1 MSLLDKLNNRT
12 EGEKW
17 SHPEL
22 IDVYNTMEC
31 IGNLMDTTLNT
42 ELPFEERKKQNDDM
56 IATVKAMFPVK
67 DETRCKRYDIP
78 GCSEEPDA
86 VSYATVTHPQKAGK
100 KKLPCVIYIAGGG
113 LTACME
119 CSFDSIELSD
129 RVNAVVVVC
138 GYRTIYSG
146 GGYPATINDVHA
158 AFIWVLDHAEEL
170 GINPDKIVIHG
181 ASSGGH
187 LSLALCHRL
196 KRYQYHGHQ
205 PRGCIALVPICDER
219 TIYPSSKRFIS
230 FGGPE
235 LYASSLAWLGD
246 RQANSAMV
254 PREAFANH
262 ATAKECVGLP
272 PTFIHTT
279 EHEVSVDSDMSYV
292 SKLIQAGVYTDF
304 HVWGGAGHSTL
315 GYAVIPEDRGPYAQ
329 LYLDELTKQMTD
341 CFKYDLRRSWI
352 KNELEDGKQK
362 GA

>member
-1 MSLLDKLNNRT
+1 MSLLDKLNDRT
-12 EGEKW
+12 QGDKW

-22 IDVYNTMEC
+22 LEVYNIMEAR
-31 IGNLMDTTLNT
+31 GNHLETTLNT
-42 ELPFEERKKQNDDM
+42 ELPFEERKELNDKM
-56 IATVKAMFPVK
+56 IEAVRAMFPSK
-67 DETRCKRYDIP
+67 DESRCQRYDIP
-78 GCSEEPDA
+78 GCPEEPETGTY
-86 VSYATVTHPQKAGK
+86 VTVTYPEKGRK

-129 RVNAVVVVC
+129 RVGSVVVVC
-138 GYRTIYSG
+138 GYRGIYDN
-146 GGYPATINDVHA
+146 GGYPATVNDVHA
-158 AFIWVLDHAEEL
+158 AYIWVVDNADKL

-196 KRYQYHGHQ
+196 KRYNYHGHE

-219 TIYPSSKRFIS
+219 TIYPSSKRIIS

-246 RQANSAMV
+246 RQANSAVV

-262 ATAKECVGLP
+262 ATAEECVGLP
-272 PTFIHTT
+272 PTFIHAS
-279 EHEVSVDSDMSYV
+279 EHEVSVDPDMSYV
-292 SKLIQAGVYTDF
+292 SKLIQAGVYTEF

-329 LYLDELTKQMTD
+329 LYLDTLTKEMCD
-341 CFKYDLRRSWI
+341 CFKYDLRRKWI
-352 KNELEDGKQK
+352 EEELASEK
-362 GA
+362 